1 MTATKNQTLNDTSPA
16 RRWRTALPTLVAA
29 LLLIAPA
36 CSKSGMDAGAP
47 AGHGRSGQ
55 SNEHQRPGGRP
66 QPPAM
71 AVALEPAAQGD
82 ISTYYSAT
90 ASLDPD
96 KQADILARVNGV
108 VTEIPAEE
116 GDRVEEGRV
125 LLIIED
131 AEYRHRVTQAR
142 VTLDQQRLRFERTEK
157 MFEGGLV
164 AAEAF
169 DDARSQLQA
178 AEATWELAAL
188 ELSYTQ
194 VRSPFT
200 GRVVRRAVDQGQTV
214 SNGTTLFTVADMH
227 RLLARVHVPAR
238 EFRRIRTDQP
248 VELVVDSTGDRLSGR
263 IDLVSPIVDPSS
275 GTIKVTVEVTD
286 YPPTTRPGDFAEVS
300 IVTDRHTDTVL
311 VPRIA
316 VLTERGER
324 AVYVADGTT
333 AHRRV
338 VEVGFEDDR
347 HAEIVA
353 GLEAGEPVIVQGQRS
368 LADGQP
374 ITVLDQ
380 LDLASEEPE
389 PTAAAEPRGPRPRQ
403 GA

>member
-1 MTATKNQTLNDTSPA
+1 MTATKYRTLNDTSPV
-16 RRWRTALPTLVAA
+16 RRRQAALPGLLAA

-36 CSKSGMDAGAP
+36 CSKTGIDAATP
-47 AGHGRSGQ
+47 ANHGRPGQ
-55 SNEHQRPGGRP
+55 SMPGHHGGGRP
-66 QPPAM
+66 TMPAM

-108 VTEIPAEE
+108 VKEIVAEE

-131 AEYRHRVTQAR
+131 DEYRHRQTQAR

-164 AAEAF
+164 ATEAF
-169 DDARSQLQA
+169 DDAKSQLQA
-178 AEATWELAAL
+178 AEAAWELAAL
-188 ELSYTQ
+188 ELSYTR
-194 VRSPFT
+194 VSSPFT
-200 GRVVRRAVDQGQTV
+200 GRIVHRAVDQGQTV
-214 SNGTTLFTVADMH
+214 SNGTALFTVADMD

-238 EFRRIRTDQP
+238 EFRRIRTEQP
-248 VELVVDSTGDRLSGR
+248 VELVVDSTGDRLTGR

-300 IVTDRHTDTVL
+300 IVTDRHTDAVL

-316 VLTERGER
+316 VLAERGER

-333 AHRRV
+333 AHRRL
-338 VEVGFEDDR
+338 VEIGFEDDR
-347 HAEIVA
+347 HAEIVT
-353 GLEAGEPVIVQGQRS
+353 GLEAG
-368 LADGQP
+368 
-374 ITVLDQ
+374 
-380 LDLASEEPE
+380 
-389 PTAAAEPRGPRPRQ
+389 
-403 GA
+403 